1 MSTVYANA
9 RVILSKGDN
18 LQHVCAV
25 PDVCKTPTPAGPVP
39 IPYVNVAMNTNLV
52 SGSQDVK
59 IDGQSGAIA
68 SSKLSTSVGDE
79 AGSAGGV
86 VSSSTKGAMSWASSS
101 PDVLIEGKG
110 AVRFLDVTLHNN
122 GGSPNAAFTAMGWPK
137 P

>member
-39 IPYVNVAMNTNLV
+39 IPYVNVAMNSDLA

-59 IDGQSGAIA
+59 IDGQPGAIA
-68 SSKLSTSVGDE
+68 SSKLATSAGDE

-86 VSSSTKGAMSWASSS
+86 VSSSTKGAMSWASFS

-110 AVRFLDVTLHNN
+110 VVRFLDVTLHNN
-122 GGSPNAAFTAMGWPK
+122 GGSPNTAFTAMGWPK